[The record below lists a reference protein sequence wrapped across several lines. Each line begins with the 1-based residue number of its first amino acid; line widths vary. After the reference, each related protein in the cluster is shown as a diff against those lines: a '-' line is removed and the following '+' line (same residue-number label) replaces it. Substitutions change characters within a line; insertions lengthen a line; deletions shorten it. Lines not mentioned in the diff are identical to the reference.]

1 MAQTKIVVTI
11 GPATCDRESLLAL
24 HEAGMSVAR
33 LNGSHADLEWH
44 SAAIQLIRSL
54 LPNLPILLDIPG
66 RKIRTVLLAH
76 EPHFVAG
83 DRIIL
88 TTDISFDGHTKVP
101 VNYLSLH
108 ADVKPGDLIVADDGT
123 LGFSVEAIEGPDII
137 CRATRCGTLRSRKGI
152 NVPFVKLNTSLITE
166 RDRQMVAFAREC
178 NVDFIGVSF
187 VESAAHVHAIRE
199 LVGGKTPQILAKIE
213 NQGGMDHLD
222 EVVEAADAI
231 MIDRGDLSV
240 ETRLETLVI
249 YQKRIINVARSKG
262 KPVVVATEMLNSMIE
277 NDFPTKAEV
286 ADITN
291 AVLDGCS
298 ATMLSGETAIGSFPV
313 TAVKIMRQIADAA
326 VAHLDNG
333 SDSAGRSDNST
344 PTHAIEDAIAMILR
358 SVPITKVVA
367 ITRGGY
373 AARMLSARSVAQPIF
388 AISDDA
394 AMARSFNIYSGVEG
408 IFFDVPFPSG
418 SADHIKGCIRRLYE
432 LGKLEQ
438 NDLILVTGV
447 VYPRTGTRMNLI
459 QIHRVSDLMEEFD
472 WKSAASNH
480 APRMATAKI

>member
-11 GPATCDRESLLAL
+11 GPATCNQESILAL

-44 SAAIQLIRSL
+44 SATIHLLRSL
-54 LPNLPILLDIPG
+54 IPTVPILLDIPG

-76 EPHFVAG
+76 EPRFSAG
-83 DRIIL
+83 DRIVL
-88 TTDISFDGHTKVP
+88 TTDTSFDGRTKVP

-123 LGFSVEAIEGPDII
+123 LGFSVEAVEGPDII
-137 CRATRCGTLRSRKGI
+137 CRATRRGTLRSRKGI
-152 NVPFVKLNTSLITE
+152 NVPFVKLNTSLVTE
-166 RDRQMVAFAREC
+166 RDRQMVAFAREHQ
-178 NVDFIGVSF
+178 VDFIGVSF
-187 VESAAHVHAIRE
+187 VESAAHVRAIRE
-199 LVGGKTPQILAKIE
+199 LVGGTTPQILAKIE

-222 EVVEAADAI
+222 EVVEVADAI

-249 YQKRIINVARSKG
+249 YQKKIIDVARSKG
-262 KPVVVATEMLNSMIE
+262 KPVIVATEMLNSMIE
-277 NDFPTKAEV
+277 NEFPTKAEV

-298 ATMLSGETAIGSFPV
+298 ATMLSGETAIGSFPMN
-313 TAVKIMRQIADAA
+313 AVRTMRQIADAA
-326 VAHLDNG
+326 VVHIDTRVGNHATLG
-333 SDSAGRSDNST
+333 NST

-373 AARMLSARSVAQPIF
+373 AARMLSARSVRQPIF

-394 AMARSFNIYSGVEG
+394 AMARAFNIYSGVEG
-408 IFFDVPFPSG
+408 VFFDVPFPRG
-418 SADHIKGCIRRLYE
+418 SADHIKACIRRLYD
-432 LGKLEQ
+432 LDKLEQ
-438 NDLILVTGV
+438 SDLILVTGV

-459 QIHRVSDLMEEFD
+459 QIHRMFDLIAEFG
-472 WKSAASNH
+472 WESEAVNH
-480 APRMATAKI
+480 APRMVAMR

>member
-11 GPATCDRESLLAL
+11 GPATCNRESLLAL
-24 HEAGMSVAR
+24 DEAGMSVAR
-33 LNGSHADLEWH
+33 LNGSHADLRWH
-44 SAAIQLIRSL
+44 GAAIQLIRSL
-54 LPNLPILLDIPG
+54 LPDLPILLDIPG

-76 EPHFVAG
+76 EPNFAAG
-83 DRIIL
+83 DRIVL

-108 ADVKPGDLIVADDGT
+108 ADVKPGDIIIADDGT
-123 LGFSVEAIEGPDII
+123 LGFSVEAVEGSDII

-152 NVPFVKLNTSLITE
+152 NVPFVKLNTSLIGE
-166 RDRQMVAFAREC
+166 RDRQMVAFACELK
-178 NVDFIGVSF
+178 VDFIGVSF
-187 VESAAHVHAIRE
+187 VESAEHVRAIRE

-222 EVVEAADAI
+222 EVVDAADAI

-240 ETRLETLVI
+240 ETKLETLVI
-249 YQKRIINVARSKG
+249 YQKRIIDVARSKG
-262 KPVVVATEMLNSMIE
+262 KPVIVATEMLNSMIE

-298 ATMLSGETAIGSFPV
+298 ATMLSGETAIGRFPV
-313 TAVKIMRQIADAA
+313 CAVETMRRVADAA
-326 VAHLDNG
+326 FAHLGKG
-333 SDSAGRSDNST
+333 SRSRESSGNST
-344 PTHAIEDAIAMILR
+344 PTQAIEDAIAMILR
-358 SVPITKVVA
+358 SVPVTKVVA

-373 AARMLSARSVAQPIF
+373 AARMLSARSVVQPIF
-388 AISDDA
+388 AISDNA

-408 IFFDVPFPSG
+408 IYFDIPFPSG
-418 SADHIKGCIRRLYE
+418 SADHIKACIRKLYK
-432 LGKLEQ
+432 LGKLVQ

-447 VYPRTGTRMNLI
+447 VYPQSGTRMNLI
-459 QIHRVSDLMEEFD
+459 QIHKVSDLIEEFA
-472 WKSAASNH
+472 WASAASDD
-480 APRMATAKI
+480 APSIEAARL